1 MLLFK
6 AKLGN
11 VNRMISW
18 KLIITPQ
25 SSLKLSQI
33 INFLQ
38 KKKKEKLGV
47 LGDVIINYFQQIFIE
62 CLLYVKHHSRCWEYS
77 TNMIEKMHIL

>member
-1 MLLFK
+1 ME
-6 AKLGN
+6 AN
-11 VNRMISW
+11 YN
-18 KLIITPQ
+18 
-25 SSLKLSQI
+25 SSILVKIFTNHSLT
-33 INFLQ
+33 FYRK

-77 TNMIEKMHIL
+77 TNMIENMPIL